1 MRTEKMMSLERK
13 LHDSEPIPQNLLL
26 QALDFIMLLPESL
39 TCSCPLPQASFGT
52 RIRVSFEGG
61 QTMRGDHG
69 SCQKRW
75 FGISSMAAWWH
86 SHGWSWRIMAD
97 LHDLYQP
104 AFLAFFAFCKHLPAW
119 HYETISKS
127 PWNLKHF
134 ETKEPAAAWITCI
147 AVGSC
152 IWIWNLPTSCC
163 MWMRLLV
170 KPLRFHVHFYRTL
183 APVRWWAM
191 SREKFMV
198 AMPLSSALPNVW
210 RTRKLERKEMGWRW
224 VQLMVC
230 LKVPQKPLTV
240 VGQWNKRCMYADACR
255 NTFKTKTQSALKS
268 LEDFTCFNIFS
279 HTLRKKNS

>member
-1 MRTEKMMSLERK
+1 MKLSESKLET
-13 LHDSEPIPQNLLL
+13 
-26 QALDFIMLLPESL
+26 F
-39 TCSCPLPQASFGT
+39 
-52 RIRVSFEGG
+52 
-61 QTMRGDHG
+61 
-69 SCQKRW
+69 
-75 FGISSMAAWWH
+75 
-86 SHGWSWRIMAD
+86 
-97 LHDLYQP
+97 
-104 AFLAFFAFCKHLPAW
+104 
-119 HYETISKS
+119 
-127 PWNLKHF
+127 WNVLNRS

-170 KPLRFHVHFYRTL
+170 NPLRFHVHFYRTL

-191 SREKFMV
+191 WREKFMV

-230 LKVPQKPLTV
+230 LKPLTV

-279 HTLRKKNS
+279 HTSRKKKFAFFFLDDLPARIFSLRRRHVECRPDSLRHVLWWPAISQRRSGRVSTSSRQPQG